1 MKNNKIK
8 NILNNDDDTDFEYNS
23 ENENLEDEN
32 NYIYEENIKNTALNL
47 QNKLLEFVEKKN
59 LPLCEYLS
67 ISNIELFISSMIN

>member
-47 QNKLLEFVEKKN
+47 QNKLLEFVEKKK
-59 LPLCEYLS
+59 
-67 ISNIELFISSMIN
+67 SSVM

>member
-32 NYIYEENIKNTALNL
+32 IDL
-47 QNKLLEFVEKKN
+47 
-59 LPLCEYLS
+59 
-67 ISNIELFISSMIN
+67 